1 MPHYYCL
8 STTSSDGSGNVPPPR
23 VHLYNLPC
31 HEFISILGG
40 DFIFVE
46 MFMPFWGKISILTN
60 IFQVGWNH
68 QLEFHDLIHQTSRW
82 NNDPLRLDMSR
93 RVLRSTFASVL
104 TKKATPQ
111 GNIART
117 KRCEFYQFQ
126 QWQTYVNT
134 TLDGDLDKN
143 FMSPDRY
150 VHTCIPVYPSI
161 NLCMRMYNDV
171 PSTSQEV
178 QDLEIDTEL
187 PHSFKA
193 NSFYEKNTTHHICT
207 HDYRYMLISHLK
219 CISVLILF
227 LKTLQIH
234 IIYHP
239 IPSM

>member
-1 MPHYYCL
+1 MA
-8 STTSSDGSGNVPPPR
+8 GGNVPPPR
-23 VHLYNLPC
+23 VQLYNLPC
-31 HEFISILGG
+31 HEFISILGC

-46 MFMPFWGKISILTN
+46 MFMPFWGRFPLAN
-60 IFQVGWNH
+60 IFQMGCNH
-68 QLEFHDLIHQTSRW
+68 QLEFHDFIHQTSLW

-104 TKKATPQ
+104 TKKATRQ
-111 GNIART
+111 WNIART

-126 QWQTYVNT
+126 QWQTHANT

-143 FMSPDRY
+143 FMSLDRY
-150 VHTCIPVYPSI
+150 VHIHVYPSI

-193 NSFYEKNTTHHICT
+193 NSFYEKNTTHHIRT
-207 HDYRYMLISHLK
+207 HDYRYMLISHSK
-219 CISVLILF
+219 CISVLLLF
-227 LKTLQIH
+227 LKMLAIYIH

-239 IPSM
+239 IPST